1 MSHEEYSYRA
11 SRNLTT
17 FCYHIQNKI
26 LINSEKKSLHDLY
39 ILNMKNNNIVNLFE
53 EVTDQCAAKETE
65 KGIWHLEN
73 EVIFLHSFIFK
84 VFAILFVSFQFS
96 QRLKYLAFLESLS
109 SANGVLLKIE
119 IGNHNWRM
127 GLLRVCKTRISLF
140 DLNLVIMVKVCI
152 HAVQLNLKS
161 NNYVRSPEFTL
172 VHSISNRC
180 CKLQYLISVGSYSL

>member
-1 MSHEEYSYRA
+1 M
-11 SRNLTT
+11 
-17 FCYHIQNKI
+17 C
-26 LINSEKKSLHDLY
+26 
-39 ILNMKNNNIVNLFE
+39 
-53 EVTDQCAAKETE
+53 KETG

-73 EVIFLHSFIFK
+73 DVIFLHSFISK

-119 IGNHNWRM
+119 IGNQDWRT
-127 GLLRVCKTRISLF
+127 GLSRVCKTRISVF
-140 DLNLVIMVKVCI
+140 DLNLVIMVKVCM
-152 HAVQLNLKS
+152 HAVPLNLKS

-180 CKLQYLISVGSYSL
+180 CKQQYLISVGSYSL